1 MGLET
6 KVDDAAP
13 TLVPVPADMN
23 GLLFDPSIVTQK
35 VLLVS
40 LLMSTAGATVPKF
53 VWYVA
58 ELIEVGKEPSRDKI
72 VAPFWPLISTPIV
85 ISYKTVLEASDD
97 LNWTMACLL
106 DSKSKDKIATPVVT
120 NGALIHSV
128 VVSNAFVND
137 QQLNDT
143 APLTVL
149 LLNVYPN
156 AGWSWSVATT
166 VPTLTAVSTVAEALF
181 SSSVNSAAFLL

>member
-53 VWYVA
+53 V
-58 ELIEVGKEPSRDKI
+58 
-72 VAPFWPLISTPIV
+72 
-85 ISYKTVLEASDD
+85 
-97 LNWTMACLL
+97 
-106 DSKSKDKIATPVVT
+106 
-120 NGALIHSV
+120 
-128 VVSNAFVND
+128 
-137 QQLNDT
+137 
-143 APLTVL
+143 
-149 LLNVYPN
+149 
-156 AGWSWSVATT
+156 
-166 VPTLTAVSTVAEALF
+166 
-181 SSSVNSAAFLL
+181 